1 MTSTA
6 PVLIDP
12 LDLPDLPLSPLAPS
26 GHHDLPETA
35 GRRFRLM
42 ANEPSAPF
50 QSSPMLPLAAL
61 LSLIPQP
68 ALIVD
73 SKGQVQAAN
82 PSVSRWM
89 ESQKTLDVSTG
100 RVSWRNARHQV
111 AFSATLK
118 VVTENS
124 ADALTHQH
132 ARLPLSG
139 YERTLPLIIDCHR
152 LRTTAPTPDGL
163 GRDHALLVMHDLQD
177 APPINLRLLVES
189 FGLTRA
195 EARVAGLLA
204 EGESPAD
211 IGLIL
216 GLSMGTIRTHLRMIA
231 SKLGATRQSEV
242 VRMLTRLPQG

>member
-6 PVLIDP
+6 PVLT
-12 LDLPDLPLSPLAPS
+12 DLLQSKLSPS
-26 GHHDLPETA
+26 RHDDLPETSE
-35 GRRFRLM
+35 RPFRLT
-42 ANEPSAPF
+42 ANDPSTPF

-73 SKGQVQAAN
+73 NKGQVQAAN
-82 PSVSRWM
+82 SSVSRWI
-89 ESQKTLDVSTG
+89 ENQKTLDVSTG

-111 AFSATLK
+111 AFSAVLK
-118 VVTENS
+118 ELTEG
-124 ADALTHQH
+124 ATAAMTRQH

-139 YERTLPLIIDCHR
+139 PERTLPLIIDCHR
-152 LRTTAPTPDGL
+152 VRTAEAVPSN
-163 GRDHALLVMHDLQD
+163 HALLVMHDLQD
-177 APPINLRLLVES
+177 APPINLRLLIES

-216 GLSMGTIRTHLRMIA
+216 DLSMGTIRTHLRMIA
-231 SKLGATRQSEV
+231 SKLGVSRQSEV

>member
-6 PVLIDP
+6 PALTDL
-12 LDLPDLPLSPLAPS
+12 LDLPDLPTSPQASS
-26 GHHDLPETA
+26 GHDDLPETA
-35 GRRFRLM
+35 GRPFRLK
-42 ANEPSAPF
+42 ANEPSARF
-50 QSSPMLPLAAL
+50 ESSPMLPLAAI

-73 SKGQVQAAN
+73 STGQVQATN

-89 ESQKTLDVSTG
+89 ESQKTLDVSKG
-100 RVSWRNARHQV
+100 RVSWRHARHQM
-111 AFSATLK
+111 AFSAVLK
-118 VVTENS
+118 ELTEGATATVTR
-124 ADALTHQH
+124 QH

-139 YERTLPLIIDCHR
+139 PERTLPLIIDCHR
-152 LRTTAPTPDGL
+152 VRTAEAVPSTQ
-163 GRDHALLVMHDLQD
+163 ALLVMHDLQD
-177 APPINLRLLVES
+177 APPINLRLLIES

-216 GLSMGTIRTHLRMIA
+216 DLSMGTIRTHLRVIA
-231 SKLGATRQSEV
+231 SKLGVSRQSEV
-242 VRMLTRLPQG
+242 VRLLTRLPQS

>member
-1 MTSTA
+1 M
-6 PVLIDP
+6 
-12 LDLPDLPLSPLAPS
+12 APS
-26 GHHDLPETA
+26 GHDDLLKAAEH
-35 GRRFRLM
+35 RFRLM
-42 ANEPSAPF
+42 PKEPSTLF

-89 ESQKTLDVSTG
+89 ETQKTLDVSTG
-100 RVSWRNARHQV
+100 RVSWRNSRHQM
-111 AFSATLK
+111 AFSAVLK
-118 VVTENS
+118 VVTEDS
-124 ADALTHQH
+124 ADTLTHQH

-152 LRTTAPTPDGL
+152 LRTTAPTPDSAV
-163 GRDHALLVMHDLQD
+163 RDHALLVMHDLQD

-242 VRMLTRLPQG
+242 VRLLTRLPQG